1 MALPIPTSKPSQTLV
16 GRRNLVTITPDGGSP
31 ISIHAVS
38 MQFECTR
45 ETLDREAPTNEADSI
60 LFVDR
65 RIPTRRADAVIITLD
80 EWNED
85 LIALATGDSHVCT
98 FLAQAVDP
106 GAETGYLSMRFSKA
120 NGDAVAGLCHI
131 EGDTTLDREQL
142 STYQLRLTAT
152 EDAVYKPEFEVAN
165 VTGDGEIELIAT
177 FASGAIYAD
186 DDNQTAPLVSEVG
199 LSIDAESAGNRVR
212 LFGDFDRI
220 TALELALVSATVSEL
235 KINLT
240 QLQSCAAFVGIEQ
253 VTELEVSPI
262 ANAALSFIDLPDSP
276 MTAANIN
283 KLFRQLPDRSA
294 TTQGDIVLSGAA
306 NIGSADTSIATAKNW
321 DVIT

>member
-1 MALPIPTSKPSQTLV
+1 
-16 GRRNLVTITPDGGSP
+16 
-31 ISIHAVS
+31 

-85 LIALATGDSHVCT
+85 LIALATGDDHVCT

-131 EGDTTLDREQL
+131 EGETSLDREQL

-152 EDAVYKPEFEVAN
+152 EEAVYKPEFEVAN
-165 VTGDGEIELIAT
+165 VIGDGGIDLIAT
-177 FASGAIYAD
+177 FASGAIYLD
-186 DDNQTAPLVSEVG
+186 DDDQTEPLETEVSIE
-199 LSIDAESAGNRVR
+199 IDAAASGNKVR
-212 LFGDFDRI
+212 LFGDYDRI
-220 TALELALVSATVSEL
+220 TALELGLVNVIVSGL

-240 QLQSCAAFVGIEQ
+240 QLQSCEAFIGIAL

-306 NIGSADTSIATAKNW
+306 NIGSADTSIATVKNW